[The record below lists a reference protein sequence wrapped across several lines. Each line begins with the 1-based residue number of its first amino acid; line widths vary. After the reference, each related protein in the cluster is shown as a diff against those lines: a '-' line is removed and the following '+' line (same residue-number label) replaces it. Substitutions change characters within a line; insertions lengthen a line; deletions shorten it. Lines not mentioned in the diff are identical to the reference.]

1 MSIFRRHLQKLS
13 EEERK
18 IIHFEDVRAKEFCAR
33 HFDADGNGKLSYEE
47 AASVTDDAFFNAQ
60 SNDAGLVGSIQY
72 FDELRFFTALTK
84 FSKNFPN
91 VKRITMPEGLSNVT
105 HALFLYVSNMERFTI
120 EGYIDKF
127 SYTTPG
133 IYMNL
138 KEMRFGKNGRV
149 PDAHLFNLFANKFSV
164 SEESPYYSVW
174 NGNLMSKD
182 GKTLL
187 KAKNNGVGTLALP
200 DGIGFRQDAVNV
212 TGYDTLEMTA
222 LPKKVIDGNG
232 SYKKIILREGSECCM
247 FQFVDCNALRIIVIR
262 FTDASKIF
270 NNTFSYRNS
279 ANRSNVES
287 VFVPDANIDDFKARM
302 TDYAAVIKPL
312 SNYSE

>member
-1 MSIFRRHLQKLS
+1 MSILRRHLQKLS

-18 IIHFEDVRAKEFCAR
+18 IIHFEDVRVKQFCVR
-33 HFDADGNGKLSYEE
+33 HFDTDGNGKLSYEE
-47 AASVTDDAFFNAQ
+47 AAGVTDDTFFNAQ

-84 FSKNFPN
+84 LSKNFPN
-91 VKRITMPEGLSNVT
+91 VKRITLPERLSDVS
-105 HALFLYVSNMERFTI
+105 HALFLYVRNMERFTI
-120 EGYIDKF
+120 EGYIEKF

-138 KEMRFGKNGRV
+138 KEMRFGKNGHV
-149 PDAHLFNLFANKFSV
+149 PNAQLFNLFANNFSV
-164 SEESPYYSVW
+164 SEENPYYSVM
-174 NGNLMSKD
+174 NGHLMSKD
-182 GKTLL
+182 RKTLL
-187 KAKNNGVGTLALP
+187 KAKNNGVGTFSLP
-200 DGIGFRQDAVNV
+200 DGIDISFNAVNV
-212 TGYDTLEMTA
+212 IGYDTLEMTA
-222 LPKKVIDGNG
+222 LAKNVIDGND

-270 NNTFSYRNS
+270 NNTFFYRNGVS
-279 ANRSNVES
+279 SKIES
-287 VFVPDANIDDFKARM
+287 IFVPDANIDDFKARM

>member
-1 MSIFRRHLQKLS
+1 MSILRRHLQKLS

-18 IIHFEDVRAKEFCAR
+18 IIHFEDVRVKEFCVR

-60 SNDAGLVGSIQY
+60 SNDAGLVSSIEY

-84 FSKNFPN
+84 LSTNFPN
-91 VKRITMPEGLSNVT
+91 VKKITFPESLVDARNP
-105 HALFLYVSNMERFTI
+105 LFLYVRNMERFTI
-120 EGYIDKF
+120 EGYIENF
-127 SYTTPG
+127 SYLTPG
-133 IYMNL
+133 MNMNL
-138 KEMRFGKNGRV
+138 KEMRFGKNGRI
-149 PDAHLFNLFANKFSV
+149 PDSQLFNLYANVFSV
-164 SEESPYYSVW
+164 SEDNPYYSVM
-174 NGNLMSKD
+174 NGHLMSKD

-200 DGIGFRQDAVNV
+200 DGIDFRHNAVNV
-212 TGYDTLEMTA
+212 KGYDTLEMTA
-222 LPKKVIDGNG
+222 LAKNVIDGND
-232 SYKKIILREGSECCM
+232 SYKKIILREGSECTQ
-247 FQFVDCNALRIIVIR
+247 FQFGDCKALRIIVIR

-270 NNTFSYRNS
+270 NNTFFYRNN
-279 ANRSNVES
+279 ANRSKVES
-287 VFVPDANIDDFKARM
+287 VFVPDSSIDDFKERV

>member
-18 IIHFEDVRAKEFCAR
+18 IIHFEDVRAKEFCVR
-33 HFDADGNGKLSYEE
+33 HFDADGNGKLSYKE
-47 AASVTDDAFFNAQ
+47 AAGVTDDAFFNAQ
-60 SNDAGLVGSIQY
+60 SNDAGLVSSIEY

-84 FSKNFPN
+84 LSKNFPN

-120 EGYIDKF
+120 EGYIEKF

-149 PDAHLFNLFANKFSV
+149 PDAQLFSLFANKFSV
-164 SEESPYYSVW
+164 SEENPYYSVM

-200 DGIGFRQDAVNV
+200 DGIDFRHNAVNV
-212 TGYDTLEMTA
+212 KGYDTLEMTA
-222 LPKKVIDGNG
+222 LAKSVIDGNG
-232 SYKKIILREGSECCM
+232 SYKKIILREGSECGQ
-247 FQFVDCNALRIIVIR
+247 FQFVDCTDLRIIVIR

-270 NNTFSYRNS
+270 NNTFFYRNN

-287 VFVPDANIDDFKARM
+287 VFVPDASIDDFKARM
-302 TDYAAVIKPL
+302 TDYASVIKPL

>member
-18 IIHFEDVRAKEFCAR
+18 IIHFEDVRAKEFCVR

-84 FSKNFPN
+84 LSKNFPN
-91 VKRITMPEGLSNVT
+91 VKRITLPESLSNVS
-105 HALFLYVSNMERFTI
+105 HALFFYVSNMERFTI
-120 EGYIDKF
+120 EGYIEKF

-149 PDAHLFNLFANKFSV
+149 PDEQLFSLFANKFSV
-164 SEESPYYSVW
+164 SEENPYYSVM
-174 NGNLMSKD
+174 NEHLMSKD

-187 KAKNNGVGTLALP
+187 KAKNNGVGTFSLP
-200 DGIGFRQDAVNV
+200 ADIDYSFNAVNV
-212 TGYDTLEMTA
+212 IGYDTLEMTA
-222 LPKKVIDGNG
+222 PPKQVIDGND
-232 SYKKIILREGSECCM
+232 SYKKIMLREGSECCM

-270 NNTFSYRNS
+270 NNTFMYRNN

>member
-1 MSIFRRHLQKLS
+1 MSILRRHLQKLS

-18 IIHFEDVRAKEFCAR
+18 IIHFEDVRAKEFCVR
-33 HFDADGNGKLSYEE
+33 HFDADGNGKLSYDE

-60 SNDAGLVGSIQY
+60 SNDAGLVGSIEY

-84 FSKNFPN
+84 LSKNFPN
-91 VKRITMPEGLSNVT
+91 VKRITLPESLSNVT

-120 EGYIDKF
+120 EGYVEKF

-149 PDAHLFNLFANKFSV
+149 PDAQLLNLFANKFSV
-164 SEESPYYSVW
+164 SEENPYYSIW

-200 DGIGFRQDAVNV
+200 DGIDFRHNAMKV

-222 LPKKVIDGNG
+222 PPKKVIDGNE
-232 SYKKIILREGSECCM
+232 SYKKIILREGSECVQI
-247 FQFVDCNALRIIVIR
+247 QFIDCTELRIIVIR

-270 NNTFSYRNS
+270 NNTFYYRNGVNS
-279 ANRSNVES
+279 SKVES
-287 VFVPDANIDDFKARM
+287 VFVPDASINDFKARM

>member
-1 MSIFRRHLQKLS
+1 MSMFRRNLQKLS

-18 IIHFEDVRAKEFCAR
+18 IIHFEDVSAKEFCVR
-33 HFDADGNGKLSYEE
+33 HFDTDGNGKLSYEE

-60 SNDAGLVGSIQY
+60 SNDAGLVGSVQY

-84 FSKNFPN
+84 LSKNFPN
-91 VKRITMPEGLSNVT
+91 VKKITFPERLSDVS
-105 HALFLYVSNMERFTI
+105 HALFLYVSNMERVAI
-120 EGYIDKF
+120 EGYIENF

-133 IYMNL
+133 IDMNL
-138 KEMRFGKNGRV
+138 KEMRFGKNGHI
-149 PDAHLFNLFANKFSV
+149 PDAHLYNLYANKFSV
-164 SEESPYYSVW
+164 SEENPYYSVM

-187 KAKNNGVGTLALP
+187 KSKNNGVGKFSLP
-200 DGIGFRQDAVNV
+200 ADIDYLSNAMNV
-212 TGYDTLEMTA
+212 TGYETLEMTA
-222 LPKKVIDGNG
+222 SAKKVIDGNV
-232 SYKKIILREGSECCM
+232 SYKKIILRQGSECRQ

-262 FTDASKIF
+262 FTDASKIY
-270 NNTFSYRNS
+270 NNTFYYRNGVVS
-279 ANRSNVES
+279 SKIES

>member
-1 MSIFRRHLQKLS
+1 MSMFRRHLQKLS

-18 IIHFEDVRAKEFCAR
+18 IIHFEDVRAKEFCVR
-33 HFDADGNGKLSYEE
+33 HLDADGNGKLSYEE

-84 FSKNFPN
+84 LSKNFPN
-91 VKRITMPEGLSNVT
+91 VKRITLPERLSDVD
-105 HALFLYVSNMERFTI
+105 HALFFYVSNMERFTI
-120 EGYIDKF
+120 EGYIEKF

-133 IYMNL
+133 IDMKL

-164 SEESPYYSVW
+164 SEENPYYSVW

-187 KAKNNGVGTLALP
+187 KSKNNGVGTFSLP
-200 DGIGFRQDAVNV
+200 DSIDFSFNAVNV

-222 LPKKVIDGNG
+222 QPKRVIDGND

-270 NNTFSYRNS
+270 NNTFFYRYGINS
-279 ANRSNVES
+279 SKIES
-287 VFVPDANIDDFKARM
+287 VFVPDANIDDFKERM

>member
-1 MSIFRRHLQKLS
+1 MSILRRHLQKLS

-18 IIHFEDVRAKEFCAR
+18 IIHFEDVSAKEFCAR

-84 FSKNFPN
+84 LSKNFPN
-91 VKRITMPEGLSNVT
+91 VKRITLPERLSDVG
-105 HALFLYVSNMERFTI
+105 HALFFYVSNMERFTI
-120 EGYIDKF
+120 EGYIEKF

-149 PDAHLFNLFANKFSV
+149 PDAHLLNLFANKFSV
-164 SEESPYYSVW
+164 SEENPYYSVW

-200 DGIGFRQDAVNV
+200 DGIDISFNAVNV
-212 TGYDTLEMTA
+212 IGYDTLEMTA
-222 LPKKVIDGNG
+222 PPKQVIDGND
-232 SYKKIILREGSECCM
+232 SYKKIILREGSECCQ
-247 FQFVDCNALRIIVIR
+247 FQFGDCKALRIIVIR

-270 NNTFSYRNS
+270 NNTFIYRNS

-287 VFVPDANIDDFKARM
+287 VFVPDASIDDFKARM

>member
-1 MSIFRRHLQKLS
+1 MSILRRHLQKLS

-18 IIHFEDVRAKEFCAR
+18 IIHFEDVKAKEFCVR
-33 HFDADGNGKLSYEE
+33 HFDTDGNGKLSYEE

-60 SNDAGLVGSIQY
+60 SNDAALVGSIEY

-84 FSKNFPN
+84 LSKNFPN
-91 VKRITMPEGLSNVT
+91 VKRITLPEGLSDVT
-105 HALFLYVSNMERFTI
+105 HALFLYVRNMERFTI
-120 EGYIDKF
+120 EGYIEKF

-149 PDAHLFNLFANKFSV
+149 PDAQLLNLFANKFSV

-174 NGNLMSKD
+174 NEHLMSKD

-200 DGIGFRQDAVNV
+200 DGIDFRQDAVKV

-222 LPKKVIDGNG
+222 PPKKVIDGNG
-232 SYKKIILREGSECCM
+232 SYKKIILREGSECCQ
-247 FQFVDCNALRIIVIR
+247 FQFIDCTELRIIVIR

-270 NNTFSYRNS
+270 NNTFFYRNGV
-279 ANRSNVES
+279 NRSKVES
-287 VFVPDANIDDFKARM
+287 VFVPDASIDDFKARM

>member
-1 MSIFRRHLQKLS
+1 MSILRRHLQKLS

-18 IIHFEDVRAKEFCAR
+18 IIHFEDVRAKEFCVR

-60 SNDAGLVGSIQY
+60 SNDAGLVGSVQY

-84 FSKNFPN
+84 LSKNFPN
-91 VKRITMPEGLSNVT
+91 VKKITFPERLSDVS
-105 HALFLYVSNMERFTI
+105 HALFLYVSNMERVTI
-120 EGYIDKF
+120 EGYIEKF

-133 IYMNL
+133 IDMNL
-138 KEMRFGKNGRV
+138 TEMRFGKNGRV
-149 PDAHLFNLFANKFSV
+149 PDAQLFNLYANKFSV
-164 SEESPYYSVW
+164 SAENPYYSVM

-187 KAKNNGVGTLALP
+187 KSKNNGVGKFSLP
-200 DGIGFRQDAVNV
+200 ADIDYLTDTMNV
-212 TGYDTLEMTA
+212 TGYDTLEMKA
-222 LPKKVIDGNG
+222 SAEKVLDGNG
-232 SYKKIILREGSECCM
+232 SYKKIILRQGSECGQ

-270 NNTFSYRNS
+270 NNTFYYRNGVVS
-279 ANRSNVES
+279 SKVES